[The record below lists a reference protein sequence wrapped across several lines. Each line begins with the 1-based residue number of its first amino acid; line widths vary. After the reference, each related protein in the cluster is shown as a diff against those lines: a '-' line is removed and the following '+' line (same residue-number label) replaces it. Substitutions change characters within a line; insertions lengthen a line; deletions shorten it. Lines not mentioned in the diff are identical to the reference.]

1 MLTGVAEAMLEV
13 LTGVAEAMLEVLT
26 GVADGKVGWFIEVDE
41 MGC

>member
-1 MLTGVAEAMLEV
+1 M